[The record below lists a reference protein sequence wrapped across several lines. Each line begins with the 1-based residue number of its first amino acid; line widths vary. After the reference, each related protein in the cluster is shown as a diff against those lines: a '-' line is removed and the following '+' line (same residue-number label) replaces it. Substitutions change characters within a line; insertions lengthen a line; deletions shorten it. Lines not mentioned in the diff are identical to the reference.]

1 MTGNIK
7 GIIFDFD
14 GLICDTE
21 TPEVRAWE
29 ALFLEYRLIFPF
41 ERYQETIGAIHND
54 DSPFVFLEE
63 MLDHPVDRCLVKEG
77 FLKFRNDLI
86 AAEPMRPGVLSYLY
100 DARNEGLHIGLASS
114 SPRSWI
120 DHHLT
125 RFEILDYFGCIKTC
139 NDVDKTKPDPELYLK
154 SLECMHL
161 KGHEVIALEDSPNGV
176 AAAISAG
183 IYSAVFPNEITRMF
197 EFSNADLV
205 INSLEEMPLKELLRY
220 FSNL

>member
-1 MTGNIK
+1 MAIK

-29 ALFLEYRLIFPF
+29 ALFAKYGFTFPF

-63 MLDHPVDRCLVKEG
+63 LLGHPVERCDVKEG
-77 FLKFRNDLI
+77 FLHLRNELI
-86 AAEPMRPGVLSYLY
+86 ESEPMRPGILNYL
-100 DARNEGLHIGLASS
+100 DEAKNKGLLIGLASS

-120 DHHLT
+120 DYHLS
-125 RFEILDYFGCIKTC
+125 RFGILDYFSCIKTC
-139 NDVDKTKPDPELYLK
+139 NDVRNTKPDPELYIK
-154 SLECMHL
+154 SLDCMHL
-161 KGHEVIALEDSPNGV
+161 LAHEVIALEDSPNGV
-176 AAAISAG
+176 TAARKAG
-183 IYSAVFPNEITRMF
+183 IYTTVFPNEVTRHF
-197 EFSNADLV
+197 EFGNADLV
-205 INSLEEMPLKELLRY
+205 IESLEEMPLKELLRY

>member
-1 MTGNIK
+1 MTMNVK

-29 ALFLEYRLIFPF
+29 RLFSEYGLTFPF

-63 MLDHPVDRCLVKEG
+63 MLGHPVDRRTVKEG
-77 FLKFRNDLI
+77 FLIFRNDLI
-86 AAEPMRPGVLSYLY
+86 SAEPMRPGILAYLQ
-100 DARNEGLHIGLASS
+100 DSRDEGVQIALASS

-120 DHHLT
+120 DHHLS
-125 RFEILDYFGCIKTC
+125 RFGIQDYFGCIKTC
-139 NDVDKTKPDPELYLK
+139 DDVKKTKPDPELYLK
-154 SLECMHL
+154 TLECMQL
-161 KGHEVIALEDSPNGV
+161 KGHEVIALEDSPNGLS
-176 AAAISAG
+176 AAKKAG
-183 IYSAVFPNEITRMF
+183 IYVAVFPNEVTRF
-197 EFSNADLV
+197 FDFIDADMV
-205 INSLEEMPLKELLRY
+205 INSLEEMPLKELLRI